1 MIALL
6 AVGAYPKISPPQ
18 VDYQGLAPLFAIAGG
33 SLVVIMVS
41 LLRSRFVHRAVIPF
55 LTIAALAA
63 AIGLSIWN
71 WQSGD
76 TRPIVEGALAVDA
89 LALGLSILCYIAG
102 IATVFLS
109 LRSLALRE
117 AGGGEFFTLMLGS
130 IAGMNILISSEN
142 LITLFVGLEL
152 LSIPLYVLCA
162 TEMRKRVSLESGLK
176 YLVIGS
182 VGSGTLLYGLAFI
195 YGATGSTD
203 FAGISAAIGGKVSAT
218 DPLLLTGIALA
229 ATGMAFKCSIAPFH
243 TWTPDV
249 YQGAPTPVTSF
260 MAVATKA
267 AAFAVFARF
276 FIEALPDLQTTWGDA
291 LTALAVVSIIIGNV
305 GALPQ
310 RSLKRILAWSGV
322 AQAGYILTG
331 VIVVTQLGLQAMAF
345 YLAVY
350 LAMNMA
356 AFAVVIARERVSEA
370 GDDISSFEGLGRAD
384 PWLAWPLTIAMLG
397 LAGFPLTSGFIG
409 KFYLLQAAVDAGY
422 DWLAIA
428 IVVGSVISLGYY
440 LKVVAAM
447 WLGPVDVT
455 VRPRGGG
462 SVRRLARV
470 GGWSPEAEGR
480 AQPEVL
486 FIAVLMAAATIVLGI
501 LPSPLLNVAKD
512 VGSAL
517 QSIFL

>member
-1 MIALL
+1 MRHL
-6 AVGAYPKISPPQ
+6 AAPVI
-18 VDYQGLAPLFAIAGG
+18 DYKGLAPLFAVTGG
-33 SLVVIMVS
+33 SLVVIMVA
-41 LLRSRFVHRAVIPF
+41 LLRSRWVHRVLIPA
-55 LTIAALAA
+55 LTVVALGA

-71 WQSGD
+71 WDVGD
-76 TRPIVEGALAVDA
+76 QKPIVEGALAIDT
-89 LALGLSILCYIAG
+89 LSLGISILCYTAG

-109 LRSLALRE
+109 LRSLAIRE
-117 AGGGEFFTLMLGS
+117 AGSGEYFTLMLGS
-130 IAGMNILISSEN
+130 IAGMTVLAESSN
-142 LITLFVGLEL
+142 LVTLFIGIEL

-162 TEMRKRVSLESGLK
+162 TEIRKRVSLEAGLK
-176 YLVIGS
+176 YLIIGS
-182 VGSGTLLYGLAFI
+182 VGSGTLLYGLAFV
-195 YGATGSTD
+195 YGATGTTD
-203 FAGISAAIGGKVSAT
+203 FAGISAAIGPKVSIG

-229 ATGMAFKCSIAPFH
+229 ATGLAFKASVAPFH

-249 YQGAPTPVTSF
+249 YQGAPTPVTAF

-267 AAFAVFARF
+267 AAFAVFLRLF
-276 FIEALPDLQTTWGDA
+276 VEAFPDIQATWGDA
-291 LTALAVVSIIIGNV
+291 LTALAMVTIIVGNV
-305 GALPQ
+305 GAIPQ

-331 VIVVTQLGLQAMAF
+331 VIVGTQLGLQALAF

-350 LAMNMA
+350 LVMNMA
-356 AFAVVIARERVSEA
+356 AFAVVIARERVSPA

-397 LAGFPLTSGFIG
+397 LAGFPVTAGFIG
-409 KFYLLQAAVDAGY
+409 KFYLLNAAIDADY
-422 DWLAIA
+422 DWLAIF

-447 WLGPVDVT
+447 WLGPTDVT
-455 VRPRGGG
+455 VRPEGAGP
-462 SVRRLARV
+462 VRRLARV

-486 FIAVLMAAATIVLGI
+486 AVAVVMAAAVIVLGV

-512 VGSAL
+512 VGTAL
-517 QSIFL
+517 QNIFL

>member
-1 MIALL
+1 MNHITA
-6 AVGAYPKISPPQ
+6 PHI
-18 VDYQGLAPLFAIAGG
+18 DYQGLAPLFAVAGG
-33 SLVVIMVS
+33 SIVVLMAG
-41 LLRSRFVHRAVIPF
+41 LFRSRWIHRVLIPALTVI
-55 LTIAALAA
+55 ALGA

-71 WQSGD
+71 WEPGD
-76 TRPIVEGALAVDA
+76 TKPIVEGALSIDT
-89 LALGLSILCYIAG
+89 LALGISMLCYITG

-109 LRSLALRE
+109 LRSLAVRN

-130 IAGMNILISSEN
+130 IAGMTVLAAADN
-142 LITLFVGLEL
+142 LVTLFIGIEL

-162 TEMRKRVSLESGLK
+162 TEVFKRQSLEAGLK

-195 YGATGSTD
+195 YGATGATD
-203 FAGISAAIGGKVSAT
+203 FGGIAVAIGDRVSAT

-229 ATGMAFKCSIAPFH
+229 ATGLAFKCSVAPFH

-249 YQGAPTPVTSF
+249 YQGAPTPVTAF

-267 AAFAVFARF
+267 AAFAVFLRLF
-276 FIEALPDLQTTWGDA
+276 VEAFPDVQPTWGDA
-291 LTALAVVSIIIGNV
+291 LTALAMVTIIVGNV
-305 GALPQ
+305 GAIPQ

-331 VIVVTQLGLQAMAF
+331 VIVATQIGLQAMAF
-345 YLAVY
+345 YLAIY
-350 LAMNMA
+350 LVMNLA
-356 AFAVVIARERVSEA
+356 AFAVVIARERVSPA

-397 LAGFPLTSGFIG
+397 LAGFPATAGFIG
-409 KFYLLQAAVDAGY
+409 KFYLLRAAVDGGY
-422 DWLAIA
+422 DWLAVF

-440 LKVVAAM
+440 LRVVAAM
-447 WLGPVDVT
+447 WLGPIEVAVQ
-455 VRPRGGG
+455 PAAGGP
-462 SVRRLARV
+462 VRRLARV

-486 FIAVLMAAATIVLGI
+486 AIAVVMAAAVLVLGI
-501 LPSPLLNVAKD
+501 IPSPLLNLAKD
-512 VGSAL
+512 VGTAL
-517 QSIFL
+517 QSVFG